1 MWNDEGQVEVVVA
14 DYSPCYLQQMHV
26 GFRIY
31 VPNVKPITIDS
42 GVIDRYALNVCL
54 MEQFEVKLE
63 DQVETSWPNNANEC

>member
-1 MWNDEGQVEVVVA
+1 
-14 DYSPCYLQQMHV
+14 MHV

-31 VPNVKPITIDS
+31 APNVKRITIDS